1 MPSQQQALHGLD
13 NIPASAIEKIEIINN
28 PSARYDAN
36 GMAGII
42 NIVLKKEKKEGL
54 NGKVGFIAGIG
65 ALGAVASKCLSLG
78 NRQTWPGSNLFYPI
92 RRERST

>member
-42 NIVLKKEKKEGL
+42 NIVLKKEKKEGVVEKFKYERFDSFPGI
-54 NGKVGFIAGIG
+54 NEKISGFSSQNEPLKG
-65 ALGAVASKCLSLG
+65 V
-78 NRQTWPGSNLFYPI
+78 RM
-92 RRERST
+92 